1 MFGPIHMKDVIVS
14 INDVDTTDFTV
25 EELTQMMK
33 DTASRRR
40 KSLSWALM
48 IERGWLLGAVD
59 VCHAVQWAG
68 LKGQFGEMM
77 RSTIPH
83 GGII

>member
-40 KSLSWALM
+40 KSLS
-48 IERGWLLGAVD
+48 
-59 VCHAVQWAG
+59 
-68 LKGQFGEMM
+68 
-77 RSTIPH
+77 
-83 GGII
+83 